1 MKAIP
6 IGISNFEEL
15 RNNNYYFVDKTN
27 MIQEF
32 LERKSK
38 VTLITRPRRFGKTL
52 NMSMMAS
59 FFDVT
64 KDSKYIFENTEIM
77 NSDYINE
84 MNRYPTIF
92 ISFANAKRD
101 RESIITTIKKQIL
114 SEWAK
119 YEYVFK
125 NQRISGKR
133 GGFTVMTLNFEAE
146 VNVPFDFD
154 VEALAGEVINFT
166 LEHED
171 FPYEPEVNLTLV
183 DNEGIH
189 AINKE
194 FREIDRPTD
203 VLSFPMLSYENAGD
217 FSKLEDDYDDNFNPD
232 TGEIMLGDIVIS
244 VDKVLEQA
252 ESYGHTT
259 KREYAFLIVHS
270 MLHLFGYDHMTPEEA
285 AVMEAKQKQILD
297 EMNITR

>member
-1 MKAIP
+1 
-6 IGISNFEEL
+6 
-15 RNNNYYFVDKTN
+15 
-27 MIQEF
+27 
-32 LERKSK
+32 
-38 VTLITRPRRFGKTL
+38 
-52 NMSMMAS
+52 
-59 FFDVT
+59 
-64 KDSKYIFENTEIM
+64 
-77 NSDYINE
+77 
-84 MNRYPTIF
+84 
-92 ISFANAKRD
+92 
-101 RESIITTIKKQIL
+101 
-114 SEWAK
+114 
-119 YEYVFK
+119 
-125 NQRISGKR
+125 
-133 GGFTVMTLNFEAE
+133 MTLNFEAE

-166 LEHED
+166 LKHED